1 MRLWA
6 AFGRRAMLGVLGA
19 LLLLGGVTA
28 TVSLLVLG
36 AGLPFDDHAL
46 DAESSTVV
54 GEVVKR
60 EPTGARRSG
69 EEVIRLSY
77 SYRID
82 EKTIQ
87 GSCYAVGEL
96 AVAGALH
103 PVEFLSRQA
112 EVSRL
117 RGTTR
122 AMPAAFPWPWAVTL
136 VCSGVVLCM
145 IWLRAGIGQRQLLRD
160 GTLVTGEVQSA
171 RRVAFVLPAQVAVA
185 FTFRDRER
193 KVCHGR
199 QWCAAGGDLGRS
211 LLDGERAVSI
221 VHDPGQPHRNSLA
234 SPACFEAAHD
244 RG

>member
-1 MRLWA
+1 MRLWP
-6 AFGRRAMLGVLGA
+6 AFGRRAVLGVLGA

-36 AGLPFDDHAL
+36 AGSPFDDHAL
-46 DAESSTVV
+46 DAESTTVV

-69 EEVIRLSY
+69 EEIVRLSY
-77 SYRID
+77 SYRIG
-82 EKTIQ
+82 EQVFQ
-87 GSCYAVGEL
+87 GSSYAVGE
-96 AVAGALH
+96 VALPGAFH
-103 PVEFLSRQA
+103 AVEFLSRQND
-112 EVSRL
+112 VSRL
-117 RGTTR
+117 RDTTR
-122 AMPAAFPWPWAVTL
+122 AMPAAFPWPWAITL

-160 GTLVTGEVQSA
+160 GTLVKGEVQSA

-199 QWCAAGGDLGRS
+199 QWCAASGDLGRA
-211 LLDGERAVSI
+211 LLAGERAVPV

-244 RG
+244 RR

>member
-1 MRLWA
+1 
-6 AFGRRAMLGVLGA
+6 MLGVLGA
-19 LLLLGGVTA
+19 LLLLTGVAA
-28 TVSLLVLG
+28 TVSLLALG

-46 DAESSTVV
+46 DAESSTTG

-60 EPTGARRSG
+60 ELTGVRQSG
-69 EEVIRLSY
+69 EEVVRLSY
-77 SYRID
+77 SYRVG
-82 EKTIQ
+82 EQTLQ
-87 GSCYAVGEL
+87 GSCYAVGEV
-96 AVAGALH
+96 APAGALH

-117 RGTTR
+117 RGATR

-136 VCSGVVLCM
+136 VGSGVFLCM
-145 IWLRAGIGQRQLLRD
+145 VWLRAGVGQRQLLRD

-199 QWCAAGGDLGRS
+199 QWCAASGDLGRA
-211 LLDGERAVSI
+211 LLAGARA
-221 VHDPGQPHRNSLA
+221 GRNGR
-234 SPACFEAAHD
+234 PVW
-244 RG
+244 RRYGRTRWRPRR